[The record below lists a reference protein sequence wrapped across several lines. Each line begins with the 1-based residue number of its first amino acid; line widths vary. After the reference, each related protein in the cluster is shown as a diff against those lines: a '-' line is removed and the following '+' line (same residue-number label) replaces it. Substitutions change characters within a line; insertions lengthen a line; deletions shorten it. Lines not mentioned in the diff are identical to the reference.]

1 MIRLTY
7 LIRRKS
13 GMSLDAFQTY
23 WREVHGPLVAGHARH
38 LDVLRYVQCHTR
50 DDEANQAMAAARGG
64 MEPPYDGVAELWW
77 ENVDALEKAMGT
89 EDGRRAGEALLED
102 EKNFI
107 DLPASPLWLNYEYP
121 QVNSSPEIIVARERS
136 TIVKLYFPLRSL
148 PSLSEEAA
156 QLYWR
161 TNHGPIIRRQAGTR
175 TLRYIQVHRFEHPIE
190 DALREARGT
199 VVDPYTG
206 HAELWHDR
214 GIQAARSPEGSAAG
228 ERAIEDESKFIDF
241 SRSSMWLAKELVF
254 VDRM

>member
-1 MIRLTY
+1 MIKLSFCLHRLPA
-7 LIRRKS
+7 LSREE
-13 GMSLDAFQTY
+13 FQHH
-23 WREVHGPLVAGHARH
+23 WREKHAPLVRRHAKTMRIH
-38 LDVLRYVQCHTR
+38 RYVQTHTLTHPLNDALR
-50 DDEANQAMAAARGG
+50 EGRGG
-64 MEPPYDGVAELWW
+64 PEPYDGVAELWW

-121 QVNSSPEIIVARERS
+121 QVNPSPEIIVARERS

>member
-7 LIRRKS
+7 LLRRKP
-13 GMSLDAFQTY
+13 GMSLDEFQTY
-23 WREVHGPLVAGHARH
+23 WREVHGPLVAGHAHR
-38 LDVLRYVQCHTR
+38 LNALRYVQVHTLEA
-50 DDEANQAMAAARGG
+50 EANQAMATARGG

-77 ENVDALEKAMGT
+77 ESVEVLESTLAT
-89 EDGRRAGEALLED
+89 EEATSAGEELLED
-102 EKNFI
+102 EGKFI

-121 QVNSSPEIIVARERS
+121 QVNPSPEIIVARERN
-136 TIVKLYFPLRSL
+136 TVVKLYFPLRSL
-148 PSLSEEAA
+148 PSLTEDQA

-190 DALREARGT
+190 NALREARGT
-199 VVDPYTG
+199 EVDPYTG

-214 GIQAARSPEGSAAG
+214 GIQAVRSPEGAAAG

-241 SRSSMWLAKELVF
+241 SRSSMWLAKEHVF

>member
-7 LIRRKS
+7 LLRRKP
-13 GMSLDAFQTY
+13 GMSLDEFQTY
-23 WREVHGPLVAGHARH
+23 WREVHGPLVAGHAQG
-38 LDVLRYVQCHTR
+38 LEALRYVQVHTR
-50 DDEANQAMAAARGG
+50 EDEANQAMAAARGG

-77 ENVDALEKAMGT
+77 ENVEVLEKALDT
-89 EDGRRAGEALLED
+89 EGGRRAGAELLED
-102 EKNFI
+102 ERNFI
-107 DLPASPLWLNYEYP
+107 DLPASPMWLNYEYP
-121 QVNSSPEIIVARERS
+121 QVNPSPEIIVARERS

-148 PSLSEEAA
+148 PDLSDDDA

-161 TNHGPIIRRQAGTR
+161 TNHGPIIRRQAGAR

-190 DALREARGT
+190 NALRESRGT
-199 VVDPYTG
+199 DVEPYMG

-214 GIQAARSPEGSAAG
+214 GIQAARSPEGAAAG

-241 SRSSMWLAKELVF
+241 SRSSMWLAKEHVF